1 MNNLTP
7 VVRNLLIINVLVFVL
22 QNTVGIDL
30 NQFFAFHTFTFSDW
44 GLFNP
49 IQILTYMFMHHD
61 LGHIFSNMLGL
72 FFFGPML
79 EHFLGSKRFL
89 ILYLIA
95 GVGACL
101 LHEGI
106 NLYEIS
112 KYTVDSLEY
121 NYLLGMPVVIEGH
134 QAQMGGMVG
143 ASGAIFGILGAFA
156 YLFPNT
162 EMMLLFFPF
171 PIKAKY
177 FVSLYALYEI
187 YSGLRPTAGD
197 SVAHFAHIGGLIF
210 GIGLIM
216 LWNKQ
221 RNRFY

>member
-1 MNNLTP
+1 MMNNLTP

-22 QNTVGIDL
+22 QNISGINL
-30 NQFFAFHTFTFSDW
+30 SHYFAFHSFTFSDW
-44 GLFNP
+44 GRFNP
-49 IQILTYMFMHHD
+49 IQIFTYMFLHHD

-79 EHFLGSKRFL
+79 EHFLGGKRFL
-89 ILYLIA
+89 ILYIVS
-95 GVGACL
+95 GIGACF
-101 LHEGI
+101 LHGGI
-106 NLYEIS
+106 SMYEIS
-112 KYTVDSLEY
+112 QFPVDSPEY
-121 NYLLGMPVVIEGH
+121 LYLMSGE
-134 QAQMGGMVG
+134 GMVG

-187 YSGLRPTAGD
+187 FKGLRPTAGD

-210 GIGLIM
+210 GILLIII
-216 LWNKQ
+216 WNKKSS
-221 RNRFY
+221 RFY